1 VYENKVIKENEYG
14 RLVERTISEGETEY
28 RFNHRGQDLYK
39 ILLRIFRKNP
49 L

>member
-1 VYENKVIKENEYG
+1 MPKYSNKELFQKEEFELY
-14 RLVERTISEGETEY
+14 LKETEY